1 MPIRNPCRFAAG
13 AILLLAGCADNS
25 SRIAGA
31 AGRTGS
37 DASPPAV
44 WIEQCTITAV
54 LKPPTHRLEATATLS
69 VLARQE
75 VSDVHLK
82 LHPDLWID
90 SLTLADGTPIG
101 YRRLAAPSTQS
112 SSDKDADDTDNTES
126 FHPAVYSLA
135 MTLPPAGRLDIIV
148 KYGGRLFQDV
158 SAGEKT
164 GQIHNFT
171 MRAHVGEEGIYL
183 SEAGAWYPTLTDAR
197 AGEADSDGDANLT
210 RFELTVAPVKGIVL
224 VASGNRRKT
233 SAGGP
238 TTWQS
243 PFPLEGLALVGGP
256 HEVFERDVGGVRVRV
271 HLSKDHAKFAPGLL
285 DAIASYLRLYQP
297 LLGPYPY
304 REFAVVENFFS
315 SGFAFPGFTLLA
327 SQVIAMGEMGLR
339 PGYLD
344 HEMLHNWWGNGVF
357 VAGND
362 GNWCECL
369 TSYCANYMRPVL
381 QGHAKKARNQRRDI
395 CYGLSRLTAKR
406 DKPLATFGRDDGA
419 GTFIG
424 YQKGSMVFAML
435 ADRIGEKPLWHA
447 LKQLRR
453 ERLGNR
459 IGWNDIRAAAE
470 AISGRDLRRFFDAWV
485 RTGGLPD
492 IAIDEVRYEPVASR
506 LMVSIVQRG
515 KTFDLKLPLRLVYPD
530 GHSVDHLVTVDRPFQ
545 VAVINLLAAPSHV
558 ELDPDFHVM
567 RRIAPGDLMPTIS
580 GIHAPK
586 SLTIVRVDGDAEA
599 YGTVAEQ
606 FRDRYKHADT
616 AQARELD
623 AAELTAD
630 TFAAGHAL
638 MLGSAARSPIVAK
651 AIHASPLSIGDGFFR
666 VRDRRF
672 DKPTDAVLCCVRNE
686 RDPGGVICIY
696 YGNSPA
702 ALKKAALVTFYGGNS
717 MIVFQS
723 GKPTVRED
731 FERIPRVLVKQDAAP
746 AANSRPAAKAAGKQP

>member
-1 MPIRNPCRFAAG
+1 MPIRNPYRFVAG
-13 AILLLAGCADNS
+13 VLLLLAGCAGNS

-31 AGRTGS
+31 AGQTGS
-37 DASPPAV
+37 DVSPPAV
-44 WIEQCTITAV
+44 RIERCNITAV
-54 LKPPTHRLEATATLS
+54 LEPPTHRLEATATLS
-69 VLARQE
+69 VVAE
-75 VSDVHLK
+75 PDVTGVHLK

-101 YRRLAAPSTQS
+101 YRRLAAPSTHPS
-112 SSDKDADDTDNTES
+112 SEEDADDTES
-126 FHPAVYSLA
+126 FHPVAYSLTL
-135 MTLPPAGRLDIIV
+135 TLPPSGRLDITV

-171 MRAHVGEEGIYL
+171 MRAHIGEEGVYL
-183 SEAGAWYPTLTDAR
+183 SEAGAWYPTLAEAR
-197 AGEADSDGDANLT
+197 ADEADSDDDTDMT
-210 RFELTVAPVKGIVL
+210 RFELTVAPVKGMVF
-224 VASGNRRKT
+224 VASGNRRET
-233 SAGGP
+233 PAGGP

-243 PFPLEGLALVGGP
+243 PFPLEGLAVVGGP
-256 HEVFERDVGGVRVRV
+256 HEVFERDVDGVRVRV

-285 DAIASYLRLYQP
+285 DAIESYLRLYQP

-304 REFAVVENFFS
+304 HEFAVVENFFS

-344 HEMLHNWWGNGVF
+344 HELLHNWWGNGVF

-381 QGHAKKARNQRRDI
+381 EGHTKKARNQRRDI
-395 CYGLSRLTAKR
+395 CYGLSRLTEKR
-406 DKPLATFGRDDGA
+406 DKPLSTFGRDDGA
-419 GTFIG
+419 GSFIG

-447 LKQLRR
+447 LKRLRR
-453 ERLGNR
+453 ERLGDR
-459 IGWNDIRAAAE
+459 IDWNDIRAAVE

-485 RTGGLPD
+485 RTGGVPD

-515 KTFDLKLPLRLVYPD
+515 KAFDLQLPLRLVYAD
-530 GHSVDHLVTVDRPFQ
+530 GHSVDHLVTLDRPFQ
-545 VAVINLLAAPSHV
+545 VAVVKVLAAPSYV

-567 RRIAPGDLMPTIS
+567 HRIASGDLMPTIS
-580 GIHAPK
+580 GLHAPK
-586 SLTIVRVDGDAEA
+586 SLTLVRADGDAEA
-599 YGTVAEQ
+599 YDTVAKQ

-616 AQARELD
+616 AKARELD
-623 AAELTAD
+623 AADLTAD
-630 TFAAGHAL
+630 AFAAGHVL
-638 MLGSAARSPIVAK
+638 VLGSAARSPIVAK
-651 AIHASPLSIGDGFFR
+651 AIHASPLSIGDGFFN

-686 RDPGGVICIY
+686 RDAGGVICIY

-717 MIVFQS
+717 MIVFDS

-731 FERIPRVLVKQDAAP
+731 FERIPRVLVKQDGA
-746 AANSRPAAKAAGKQP
+746 SDRAGKP